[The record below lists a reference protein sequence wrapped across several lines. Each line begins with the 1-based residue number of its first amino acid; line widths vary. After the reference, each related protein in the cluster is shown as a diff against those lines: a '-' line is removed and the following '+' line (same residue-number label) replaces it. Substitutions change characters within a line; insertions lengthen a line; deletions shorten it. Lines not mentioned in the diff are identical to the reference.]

1 MLAWA
6 WTAPDKQ
13 FDFVAD
19 PGALTASNVDIH
31 GDTEGDDLWTWYQQ
45 YLRTGNPLALVWA
58 RRWRDYFVN
67 HYANSLSAEDRNFGF
82 DHVYGWGLVLWGVRE
97 NDAAA
102 ITAAEGIGDMVIAE
116 FGGSLPPASGST
128 GNNGGRDIARW
139 LILFC
144 YLAHA
149 TGKAKW
155 VNWRNA
161 LIDRYAVASNWLEAP
176 TMGIVQG
183 GHYFC
188 NRAWMSTNEQGGT
201 GAYDAGRRSNSV
213 FMYGLHAEA
222 VWRAFLATGRADM
235 RDKLVKMARFIQYY
249 GHVPS
254 HAVPFTGAF
263 MGHQNGAIWH
273 REGSSGAANCSY
285 DASVVNTLV
294 WGYKLTGDANL
305 LARANAHF
313 RQTTRWREG
322 GPWDGSAALVGPTEV
337 HAFVDTR
344 RNLDLTYFTHN
355 RGQLQYCYQLFENG
369 GVPARI

>member
-1 MLAWA
+1 VLAWT
-6 WTAPDKQ
+6 WTAADKQ

-19 PGALTASNVDIH
+19 PGVFTSSVNIH
-31 GDTEGDDLWTWYQQ
+31 EDTETDDLWTWYQQ
-45 YLRTGNPLALVWA
+45 YLRTGNPLARTWA
-58 RRWRDYFVN
+58 QRWRDYFVN
-67 HYANSLSAEDRNFGF
+67 YYPADLQNEDINYGY
-82 DHVYGWGLVLWGVRE
+82 DHVYGQGLVLWAVKE

-102 ITAAEGIGDMVIAE
+102 MAAAESIGDIVIGN
-116 FGGSLPPASGST
+116 FGGSLPPAVGSV

-144 YLAHA
+144 YLAQG
-149 TGKAKW
+149 TGKSKW
-155 VNWRNA
+155 INWRNA
-161 LIDRYAVASNWLEAP
+161 LIDRYANATNWQEAP
-176 TMGIVQG
+176 TLGIVQG

-188 NRAWMSTNEQGGT
+188 NRAWMSQNGQGGT

-235 RDKLVKMARFIQYY
+235 RDRLIKMARFMQYY
-249 GHVPS
+249 GHNPAY
-254 HAVPFTGAF
+254 AVPFTGGF
-263 MGHQNGAIWH
+263 MGHENGQYWH
-273 REGSSGAANCSY
+273 RDGAGPTNCSY

-305 LARANAHF
+305 LTRAHAHF

-322 GPWDGSAALVGPTEV
+322 GPGDGSAALVGPTDV
-337 HAFVDTR
+337 FAFVDTR
-344 RNLDLTYFTHN
+344 RNLDLIYFTHN

-369 GVPARI
+369 GAPARI